1 MFCML
6 KEKKYIQLFF
16 QNIIQ
21 IVKNKLFLNDFK
33 QSKMLLTCSEKKRS
47 ALLRETTSKNN
58 GDFYCLNCLH
68 FSNKLELH
76 KRACKK
82 KRGFCN
88 VNISSGDTKIPKIW

>member
-1 MFCML
+1 MYAER
-6 KEKKYIQLFF
+6 EKIYPTFF

-82 KRGFCN
+82 KRDFCN
-88 VNISSGDTKIPKIW
+88 VNISSGDTKIPKI

>member
-1 MFCML
+1 MYAER
-6 KEKKYIQLFF
+6 EKIYPTFFSKY
-16 QNIIQ
+16 
-21 IVKNKLFLNDFK
+21 NDFK

-82 KRGFCN
+82 KRDFCN

>member
-1 MFCML
+1 MYAER
-6 KEKKYIQLFF
+6 EKIYPTFF

-47 ALLRETTSKNN
+47 ALLRETASKNN

-82 KRGFCN
+82 KRDFCN

>member
-1 MFCML
+1 MYAER
-6 KEKKYIQLFF
+6 EKIYPTFF

-82 KRGFCN
+82 KRDFCN

>member
-1 MFCML
+1 MYAER
-6 KEKKYIQLFF
+6 EKIYPTFFSKY
-16 QNIIQ
+16 
-21 IVKNKLFLNDFK
+21 NDFK

-76 KRACKK
+76 KRACKQ
-82 KRGFCN
+82 KRDFCN

>member
-1 MFCML
+1 MYAER
-6 KEKKYIQLFF
+6 EKIYPTFF

-21 IVKNKLFLNDFK
+21 MVKNKLFLNDFK

-82 KRGFCN
+82 KRDFCN

>member
-1 MFCML
+1 MYAER
-6 KEKKYIQLFF
+6 EKIYPTFF

-76 KRACKK
+76 KRAYKK
-82 KRGFCN
+82 KRDFCN